1 MRSNFRNY
9 GCKTTYKTV
18 RPHPLLAPLLPLLL
32 VPHNP
37 PPTMSLVHN
46 QLNNLPRLCLVAPP
60 TRPPRPPTPLEAVL
74 AKPIPNLQPQPIHSL
89 EGPHLVR
96 PSSSHS
102 SSRTRSVQR
111 ERLAHSSHNSSS
123 NHNNRQASLVPPTT
137 HLRLEL
143 LHLSLRLVHL
153 VVVSNFCS
161 LSGTSLNKFLAAAAP
176 SAFGAGTNTFGNT
189 QQQPQQPAQSTS
201 IFGAA
206 PANNTSAFGNF
217 GM

>member
-1 MRSNFRNY
+1 MPAYIGYSFEVRSQSFHLSLYSTRSNSRNY

-18 RPHPLLAPLLPLLL
+18 RPHPLPAPLLPRLL

-37 PPTMSLVHN
+37 PPTTYLVLN
-46 QLNNLPRLCLVAPP
+46 QLNNPPHLCLVAPL

-111 ERLAHSSHNSSS
+111 GRLAHSSHSSSS

-143 LHLSLRLVHL
+143 LHLSLHLVHL
-153 VVVSNFCS
+153 VIV
-161 LSGTSLNKFLAAAAP
+161 
-176 SAFGAGTNTFGNT
+176 
-189 QQQPQQPAQSTS
+189 S
-201 IFGAA
+201 IF
-206 PANNTSAFGNF
+206 
-217 GM
+217 